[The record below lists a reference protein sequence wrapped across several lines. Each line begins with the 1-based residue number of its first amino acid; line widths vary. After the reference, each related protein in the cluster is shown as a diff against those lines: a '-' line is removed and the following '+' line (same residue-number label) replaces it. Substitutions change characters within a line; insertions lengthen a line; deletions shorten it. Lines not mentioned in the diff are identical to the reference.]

1 MKTTKQNVIFNLLS
15 SSEMQVN
22 HLGQGGGHNCARCSR
37 DEPGRRQFRMRTREN
52 LSIANLP
59 LGYGVSS
66 ADGAIAL
73 DLARSSGEA
82 GPLLAGGGGGWG
94 GAGGGEGLGLL
105 RGLFFHPKAI
115 VCL

>member
-82 GPLLAGGGGGWG
+82 GPLLAGGGVGWG
-94 GAGGGEGLGLL
+94 GAGG
-105 RGLFFHPKAI
+105 
-115 VCL
+115 